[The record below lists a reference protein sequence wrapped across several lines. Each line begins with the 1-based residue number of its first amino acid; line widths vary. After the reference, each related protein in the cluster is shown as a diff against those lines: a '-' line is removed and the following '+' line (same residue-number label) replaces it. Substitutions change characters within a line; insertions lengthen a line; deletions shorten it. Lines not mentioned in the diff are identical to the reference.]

1 MPILAGIN
9 MRKLII
15 LLPLALSSAPLAAS
29 SLPSYDFAVK
39 PAHSPANRSHPF
51 EAKSKNQA
59 LEVGP
64 RVPLGNLDKT
74 WLEMNAS
81 KPVDG
86 DMRSPNAH
94 WEQPHGYQAIPA
106 WRRDFPGQPMTPGL
120 GIDPQTGKQR
130 AIPMHMLQPLPPYQ
144 NR

>member
-1 MPILAGIN
+1 
-9 MRKLII
+9 MRKLFI
-15 LLPLALSSAPLAAS
+15 LLPLALSSAQLAAS

-39 PAHSPANRSHPF
+39 PAHTPANRPYPF
-51 EAKSKNQA
+51 EAKNKTKP
-59 LEVGP
+59 LEVAP
-64 RVPLGNLDKT
+64 RVPLGDLDKT

-86 DMRSPNAH
+86 DMRSRNPN
-94 WEQPHGYQAIPA
+94 WEQQHGYQTMPA

-120 GIDPQTGKQR
+120 GIDPQTGKKR